1 MAYQLINENLELDYS
16 DFRNVIRNSRVMT
29 ESNSLNYLQSLE
41 DTSLKQRLEF
51 QKKTTTLIQDLR
63 LSSNPDL
70 LSLFISEYNL
80 TSEEGLSLMTLVEAF
95 LRVPDNKTRD

>member
-1 MAYQLINENLELDYS
+1 MAYQLIIENLELDYS

-63 LSSNPDL
+63 LSSKPDL

>member
-63 LSSNPDL
+63 LSSKPDL
-70 LSLFISEYNL
+70 LSLFISVSPY
-80 TSEEGLSLMTLVEAF
+80 TASFCRTLAS
-95 LRVPDNKTRD
+95 